1 MTTAP
6 QTGAT
11 AKVDPITLEIVN
23 NALNSVADEMA
34 LVILRSAYSSIV
46 RDSMDYSTAL
56 CDAQGRTIA
65 QGLTNPV
72 HLGGFPT
79 MMTELVAK
87 CGSQMREGDVYILN
101 DPYGWGCMHL
111 PDIFLVKPIFADG
124 RVQGYAG
131 AVVHHGDVGGLAP
144 GSMALHATE
153 VYQEGLRIPAMK
165 LFDAGRLNED
175 LLGLLYANSRMP
187 REFEG
192 DLQAQIAACAAGERG
207 VRALLTKYGCE
218 HLGDIVDAIHDYAEF
233 MARREVRE
241 MPDGVYENVDFIDG
255 LGEQGE
261 PIRFQVKVTV
271 AADTID
277 IDWAGTSAQVKAA
290 INGPIATTYSM
301 CFMALRA
308 AMSSDLPNCDGF
320 SRVLTV
326 RAPAGTIVN
335 PVLPAACAGR
345 GILVYRMLDV
355 LLGAFA
361 KIVPSRIP
369 AAGEGGPTAI
379 SISGWRGG
387 ERWLIT
393 DGILGA
399 WGGRSDRD
407 GVDGISNPGCN
418 LSNQPIELIEARH
431 PLRVEEYG
439 FVKNSGGPGRWRGGL
454 ATTRAFRVLD
464 EEASLTIRADRRRF
478 LPSPLEGGWP
488 GTPSISVIES
498 DEGRRL
504 LPTVPMKTLD
514 LKAQDVLRHITAGA
528 AGLGDPLERPE
539 ELVAADVLDD
549 KIDADFAAA
558 VYGVVVDARTGV
570 VDADATAK
578 RRAEYRGRADMPHLQ
593 LFLRAA
599 GLSSLGI
606 DVPASLPAAQR
617 TTR

>member
-1 MTTAP
+1 MNSSPPTGTAP
-6 QTGAT
+6 
-11 AKVDPITLEIVN
+11 KVDPITLEIVN

-46 RDSMDYSTAL
+46 RDAMDYSTAL

-72 HLGGFPT
+72 HLGSFPT
-79 MMTELVAK
+79 MMAELVTK
-87 CGSQMREGDVYILN
+87 CGEGMRDGDVFILN

-111 PDIFLVKPIFADG
+111 PDVFLVKPIFADG
-124 RVQGYAG
+124 KVQAYAG

-175 LLGLLYANSRMP
+175 LLALLYANSRMP

-192 DLQAQIAACAAGERG
+192 DLQAQIAACTAGGRG
-207 VRALLTKYGCE
+207 VRALLAKHGTE
-218 HLGDIVDAIHDYAEF
+218 QFATIVDAIHDYAEF
-233 MARREVRE
+233 MARREVRQ

-255 LGEQGE
+255 LGEHGE
-261 PIRFQVKVTV
+261 PIRFQVKVT
-271 AADTID
+271 ID
-277 IDWAGTSAQVKAA
+277 GDRIEIDWAGTSPQVKAA

-308 AMSSDLPNCDGF
+308 AMSSNLPNCDGF
-320 SRVLTV
+320 ARVLTV
-326 RAPAGTIVN
+326 RAPEGTIVN

-361 KIVPSRIP
+361 RIAPSRIP
-369 AAGEGGPTAI
+369 AAGEGGPTAV
-379 SISGWRGG
+379 SISGWRNGQ
-387 ERWLIT
+387 RWLLT
-393 DGILGA
+393 DAVLGA
-399 WGGRSDRD
+399 WGGRADRD
-407 GVDGISNPGCN
+407 GVEGISNPGCN

-431 PLRVEEYG
+431 PLRVEEYA

-454 ATTRAFRVLD
+454 ATTRAFRLLD
-464 EEASLTIRADRRRF
+464 AEASLTVRSDRRRF
-478 LPSPLEGGWP
+478 LPAPLQGGWP
-488 GTPSISVIES
+488 GTPSISMIQTG
-498 DEGRRL
+498 DERRL

-514 LKAQDVLRHITAGA
+514 LEAQEVLRHITAGA
-528 AGLGDPLERPE
+528 AGLGDPLDRDET
-539 ELVAADVLDD
+539 LVAADVLDD

-558 VYGVVVDARTGV
+558 VYGVIVDARTGT
-570 VDADATAK
+570 VDAQATSR
-578 RRAEYRGRADMPHLQ
+578 RRAELKGREDRPHLQ
-593 LFLRAA
+593 LFLRSA
-599 GLSSLGI
+599 GLESLG
-606 DVPASLPAAQR
+606 LR
-617 TTR
+617 L